1 MRWAGLLIAVTLVG
15 GCGLNGKIKK
25 LAPREQD
32 AYTALRVWIDEDDR
46 KVYLKL
52 KTEAERDKWL
62 KSNGEPVNFYERW
75 YKYTPAQQAEILSG
89 NAKPGWP
96 QDMLFMAWG
105 EPHERSRL
113 AGRPAERSEL
123 MLYRFEVQPD
133 GSALVWTVGSKTEY
147 QAIDKFTMEVYVDDG
162 KIAELIEKKGWQ

>member
-1 MRWAGLLIAVTLVG
+1 MRWAGVLMAVALIS

-32 AYTALRVWIDEDDR
+32 AYTALRVWIDEDER
-46 KVYLKL
+46 KEYLKL
-52 KTEAERDKWL
+52 KTEADRDKWL
-62 KSNGEPVNFYERW
+62 KAHGSPVTYYDRW
-75 YKYTPAQQAEILSG
+75 YKYDPEKQKAILSG
-89 NAKPGWP
+89 DAKPGWT

-133 GSALVWTVGSKTEY
+133 GTPLVWTVGSKTEY

-162 KIAELIEKKGWQ
+162 KISELIEKKGWQ